1 MDVWSLGCTMYE
13 LLTKIILINSDDYE
27 EACKDRYHMYLIQ
40 SKIKLLDIDF
50 INTSKKKYI
59 FIDSNNLLKGFRNFK
74 SNLFWKGLIN
84 TYGERSDYG
93 ELTQL
98 YNFIDFLLE
107 CLEPNP
113 EIRKTPIKLLEH
125 SFLQ

>member
-1 MDVWSLGCTMYE
+1 
-13 LLTKIILINSDDYE
+13 
-27 EACKDRYHMYLIQ
+27 MYLIQ

-74 SNLFWKGLIN
+74 SNLFWKELID
-84 TYGERSDYG
+84 TYGENSDYG